1 MLLADKVAII
11 TGGARGVGK
20 AIAQKFAE
28 EGCSVTI
35 ADVLEERA
43 RDTAKEIMATGKQC
57 LAVKCDHTDSRQVQD
72 MVDKTISKFGK
83 IDILVNNAGAPSP
96 ARAVAD
102 CTEEV
107 WHRTMD
113 VNLTGPFLCSKYVVL
128 HMKKQK
134 SGSIIHFSS
143 VAALRPNS
151 YMVAYTAAKAGV
163 LGLMYSMALELA
175 PYNIRVNA
183 IIPDMIRTEF
193 ITALQTGPVKPLTPE
208 QQAEREAFAKKND
221 TMFLMGRQSLPE
233 DFGGVALFLAS
244 DMSSYI
250 TGTSIF
256 VGGKFPEGTPPVP
269 RA

>member
-1 MLLADKVAII
+1 MLLDNKVAIV

-20 AIAQKFAE
+20 AIAEKFAG

-35 ADVLEERA
+35 GDILEERA
-43 RDTAKEIMATGKQC
+43 QNTAKEISAKGRKC
-57 LAVKCDHTDSRQVQD
+57 LAVKCDHTDSSQVQD
-72 MVDKTISKFGK
+72 MVNKTIDKFGK

-102 CTEEV
+102 CSEEV
-107 WHRTMD
+107 WHRTID
-113 VNLTGPFLCSKYVVL
+113 VNLTGPFLCSKYVVP

-134 SGSIIHFSS
+134 SGVIIHFSS

-193 ITALQTGPVKPLTPE
+193 ITALQTGPVQPLTQE
-208 QQAEREAFAKKND
+208 QQVEREAMEKKND
-221 TMFLMGRQSLPE
+221 MMFLMGRRSNPE
-233 DFGGVALFLAS
+233 DFGGAALFLAS

-256 VGGKFPEGTPPVP
+256 VGGKFPEGTPPVS

>member
-1 MLLADKVAII
+1 MLLANKVAII

-20 AIAQKFAE
+20 AIAEKFTD
-28 EGCSVTI
+28 EGCSVAI
-35 ADVLEERA
+35 ADILEERA
-43 RDTAKEIMATGKQC
+43 QNTARELSSKGKKC
-57 LAVKCDHTDSRQVQD
+57 FAVKCDHTDSRQVQD
-72 MVDKTISKFGK
+72 MVNQTLDRYGK

-102 CTEEV
+102 CSEEV
-107 WHRTMD
+107 WHRTID
-113 VNLTGPFLCSKYVVL
+113 VNLTGPFLCSKYVVP
-128 HMKKQK
+128 HMKRQK
-134 SGSIIHFSS
+134 SGVIIHFSS

-175 PYNIRVNA
+175 PYNIRVNV

-193 ITALQTGPVKPLTPE
+193 ITALQTGPVQPLTPE
-208 QQAEREAFAKKND
+208 QQAEREAIAKKND
-221 TMFLMGRQSLPE
+221 AMFLMGRQALPE

-244 DMSSYI
+244 DMSAYI

-256 VGGKFPEGTPPVP
+256 VGGKFPEGSPPVP